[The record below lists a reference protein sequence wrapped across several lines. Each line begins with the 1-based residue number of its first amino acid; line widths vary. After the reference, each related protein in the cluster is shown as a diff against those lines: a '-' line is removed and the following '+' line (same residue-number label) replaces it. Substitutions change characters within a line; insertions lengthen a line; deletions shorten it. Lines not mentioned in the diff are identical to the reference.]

1 MTEVKELPP
10 LKEALS
16 DVFDE
21 LTKDPETTTV
31 ITDDN
36 EEVESEE
43 EVAEKAATDEEIEPL
58 KADSDEDDV
67 EPGEPEKDEEDLEDD
82 DIINPLQ
89 HWRPDDKEM
98 FKTLPKEAQEFLIDR
113 DKRFQRSVTQ
123 KQSEVADIK
132 RALDPV
138 RDELV
143 KHGVSESDAVRR
155 LIGAHMR
162 LKDDPVN
169 TLLELMATYDID
181 IKALTGEDGDGEKPS
196 PPDSAARREVRELRE
211 EVQKE
216 RDARQ
221 AQDGQKLAT
230 EIEVFKKDHEF
241 FDDVRE
247 EMTAIAWSYHNRK
260 LDLPPLADLY
270 EKACWQDESI
280 RKKMI
285 AREGSSKSK
294 KDSEDAKKAR
304 RASSSKIRSAPK
316 SASEHKEEK
325 KTLREDLS
333 ATYDRLNAR

>member
-1 MTEVKELPP
+1 MKNEAKEFPP

-16 DVFDE
+16 EVFDE
-21 LTKDPETTTV
+21 LTKAPE
-31 ITDDN
+31 
-36 EEVESEE
+36 EEVVEEVASEE
-43 EVAEKAATDEEIEPL
+43 EGEEVVEEAAADEVIEPL
-58 KADSDEDDV
+58 KADSDEEDA
-67 EPGEPEKDEEDLEDD
+67 EPPDAEKDEEDLEDD

-123 KQSEVADIK
+123 KQGEVAEIR
-132 RALDPV
+132 RAMDPI

-143 KHGVSESDAVRR
+143 KHGVSEGDAVRR

-162 LKDDPVN
+162 LKDDPAN
-169 TLLELMATYDID
+169 TILELMSSYDID
-181 IKALTGEDGDGEKPS
+181 IKALMGEDGDGEKTGPS
-196 PPDSAARREVRELRE
+196 DSAARREVRELKE
-211 EVQKE
+211 EVQ
-216 RDARQ
+216 RDRETRQ
-221 AQDGQKLAT
+221 AQDGQKLAS

-260 LDLPPLADLY
+260 LDPPPLADLY

-285 AREGSSKSK
+285 AQEGSSKSK
-294 KDSEDAKKAR
+294 KDSEDAKKAKK
-304 RASSSKIRSAPK
+304 ASSSKIRSAPK
-316 SASEHKEEK
+316 SASEHKKEK

-333 ATYDRLNAR
+333 DNYDMAHAR